1 MPRYMPRIQYIFLP
15 HATCRSIVLQPP
27 LLSFTSGDPEKMN
40 WWSFFNRTERGVQKL
55 GSRSFHY

>member
-40 WWSFFNRTERGVQKL
+40 W
-55 GSRSFHY
+55 